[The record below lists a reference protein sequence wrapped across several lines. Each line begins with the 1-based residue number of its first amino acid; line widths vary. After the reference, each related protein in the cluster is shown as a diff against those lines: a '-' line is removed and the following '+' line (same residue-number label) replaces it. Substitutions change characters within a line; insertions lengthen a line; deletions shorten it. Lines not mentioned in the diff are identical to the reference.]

1 MFGND
6 AEFLLSLHRSHAAE
20 LRADA
25 AADRLAR
32 SLPRPTGR
40 GWLARRKQ
48 AGRTTDVRR

>member
-6 AEFLLSLHRSHAAE
+6 AEFLLNLHRSTAAE

-32 SLPRPTGR
+32 SLPRPASR
-40 GWLARRKQ
+40 GWLGRRRP
-48 AGRTTDVRR
+48 AGRTSDARR